1 MNEKP
6 SIFAQ
11 LSAKLETRNGRRIVI
26 AITVIVAALMIFK
39 SIMPTRS
46 ATSSA
51 EKEQASVV
59 SETSTTQKDI
69 STLEPQLKLQKASN
83 LTASLR
89 VALPKEAVAD
99 QQLSLLTKL
108 AKQTGVEMPTFE
120 PGDPDGQGTSYQL
133 VPVNLAI
140 KGSLTN
146 CLRFIN
152 GMRSLVRVTEKDV
165 KAYGPIWQVNQLS
178 LAPAEAG
185 DATITLNAGFYI
197 AGVKETPKVAGQ

>member
-39 SIMPTRS
+39 SIMPAMS

-59 SETSTTQKDI
+59 SETNTTQQNI

-178 LAPAEAG
+178 LSPAEGG

-197 AGVKETPKVAGQ
+197 AGIKETPKVAGQ

>member
-51 EKEQASVV
+51 EKEQASVM
-59 SETSTTQKDI
+59 SETNTTQQNI

-146 CLRFIN
+146 CLRFIS

-178 LAPAEAG
+178 LSPAEGG

-197 AGVKETPKVAGQ
+197 AGVKETPKVAG